1 MWRVGAPEAIPAA
14 PCTRTRTGQ
23 SHGHGRWFALNRCVL
38 YDSALICAT
47 QLLTHGA
54 TANSFARATLR
65 FRFGL
70 RVGLL
75 RGQARSCFP
84 QEEPMASRRPPNTTS
99 TPTPNPLATST
110 VPEAA
115 PPPPAVKAKAP
126 AKPRAP
132 RAKKPAAAA
141 GSITATATIEI
152 SEDVRRGMIAQA
164 AYLRAERRGF
174 TGGHDKEREDWI
186 AAEAE
191 VDALLKATHG
201 SSAQ

>member
-1 MWRVGAPEAIPAA
+1 
-14 PCTRTRTGQ
+14 
-23 SHGHGRWFALNRCVL
+23 
-38 YDSALICAT
+38 
-47 QLLTHGA
+47 
-54 TANSFARATLR
+54 
-65 FRFGL
+65 
-70 RVGLL
+70 
-75 RGQARSCFP
+75 
-84 QEEPMASRRPPNTTS
+84 MASRRPPSSTS
-99 TPTPNPLATST
+99 TPTNSPHTSSSVSDAT
-110 VPEAA
+110 A
-115 PPPPAVKAKAP
+115 PPPAVKAKAP

-191 VDALLKATHG
+191 VDALLKAGHG
-201 SSAQ
+201 SPAQ